1 MHTSDHIAAVMLA
14 AGMSRR
20 LGRPKQLLLVDG
32 VPLVR
37 WQLQKLLASDYHPV
51 GVVLGHEAGRVMKVL
66 AGLPVEFIHNPHYAQ
81 GVGSSVAQAARW
93 AQRLNPRPAGLLLS
107 VCDQVFLRTALF
119 DELLQIWRTRRPD
132 AIVSR
137 YDHGKGVPVLVRYE
151 HLPLL
156 AASQGDKG
164 ARERLM
170 HLPQVVEIPFPQ
182 GHIEIDRPE
191 DLEWLRRRK

>member
-20 LGRPKQLLLVDG
+20 LGQPKQLLPVDG

-37 WQLQKLLASDYHPV
+37 WQLQKLLASNYHPV

-66 AGLPVEFIHNPHYAQ
+66 AGLPVEFIHNPSYSQ
-81 GVGSSVAQAARW
+81 GMGSSVARAARW
-93 AQRLNPRPAGLLLS
+93 AQQLNPRPAALLLS
-107 VCDQVFLRTALF
+107 VCDQIFLRTALF
-119 DELLQIWRTRRPD
+119 DELLHTWRMHHPD
-132 AIVSR
+132 AIVCR
-137 YDHGKGVPVLVRYE
+137 YTHGKGVPVLVRYE

-156 AASQGDKG
+156 AACRGDEG
-164 ARERLM
+164 ARQVLR
-170 HLPQVVEIPFPQ
+170 HLPRVLEIPFPQ

-191 DLEWLRRRK
+191 DLEWLQRKK